1 MTNHEILEGQNKKED
16 GVILTVRRDGSEI
29 VEMKTDVLLLSIG
42 RSPNSKGLDCEK
54 AGVTVNPRGMI
65 ETNDKW

>member
-1 MTNHEILEGQNKKED
+1 M
-16 GVILTVRRDGSEI
+16 ILTIRRDGNEI
-29 VEMKTDVLLLSIG
+29 VNMETDVLLLSIG

-54 AGVTVNPRGMI
+54 AGVTINPRGMI